1 MPMITH
7 YFTLHAL
14 SKEFDTLLSGAVF
27 AEVFTQQRNELIFTF
42 ALHENHI
49 ERGIS
54 LSVSI
59 EPKRNYI
66 VARDEMSRARKNST
80 DLFPAIVGKTVRGV
94 HMHPH
99 DRTMMID
106 VGNDSH
112 LYFQL
117 YDTASS
123 NIFLVEGDCIQ
134 EAFKNNKTISET
146 VFPEIKNRSHDE
158 FLNDPQ
164 ELFRFLK
171 GDADERIF
179 KVLKKLFP
187 VFGTVYVREILYRS
201 NIDEVCLA
209 KKITEEE
216 CSRIIE
222 SIIAFQKELNEPAAL
237 LYRCPD
243 GIDIFSVIVLHHRKG
258 CDQESF
264 PSVNEGI
271 RSLLKMQFHERR
283 VTTQK
288 DSLLKEIQ
296 KELEHTQRALQN
308 IASATVRDPGE
319 FERTGNILLS
329 HVVEISRG
337 TVHVELPNPFDNEK
351 PIHISLDPKFSPVQ
365 NAQRYFEKAKK
376 ARLANEESERRRRL
390 YEQKEQSLREL
401 DAGLQ
406 KCSSTAELKAWLSQH
421 TNTLKTMNIL
431 VEKEKEVLPPF
442 RIFSVAGELEVWVGK
457 SSANNDLLTMKY
469 AKPND
474 LWFHVRGASGSHT
487 VLKVHGKD
495 SPTSKEA
502 IHQAA
507 AIAAYYSKM
516 RNAGNVPVAYC
527 ERKYVFK
534 RKGLKEGAVV
544 MEHEKVIFVKPALP

>member
-1 MPMITH
+1 MIAH
-7 YFTLHAL
+7 YFTLRAL
-14 SKEFDTLLSGAVF
+14 SQEFDSLLSGAVF
-27 AEVFTQQRNELIFTF
+27 VEVFTQQRNELIFTF
-42 ALHENHI
+42 SVHGTHDDRKVA
-49 ERGIS
+49 

-66 VARDEMSRARKNST
+66 IVRDEMSRARKNST
-80 DLFPAIVGKTVRGV
+80 DLFPGIIGKTVRHV

-99 DRTMMID
+99 DRTMMMD
-106 VGNDSH
+106 VGNGSH
-112 LYFQL
+112 LYLQL

-123 NIFLVEGDCIQ
+123 NIFFVEGDRIH
-134 EAFKNNKTISET
+134 EAFKNNKTFADT
-146 VFPEIKNRSHDE
+146 VFPEIKNRSHDQI
-158 FLNDPQ
+158 LNDPR
-164 ELFRFLK
+164 EFFRFVK
-171 GDADERIF
+171 SNPDDRIF
-179 KVLKKLFP
+179 KTLKILFP
-187 VFGTVYVREILYRS
+187 VFGTVYVREVLYRS
-201 NIDEVCLA
+201 NIEEGCSA
-209 KKITEEE
+209 EEMTEEE

-222 SIIAFQKELNEPAAL
+222 NINSFQKELNEPAAL

-243 GIDIFSVIVLHHRKG
+243 GIEIFSVIVLHHRKECG
-258 CDQESF
+258 QESF

-271 RSLLKMQFHERR
+271 RSRLKMQFHERR

-288 DSLLKEIQ
+288 DLLLKEIQ

-308 IASATVRDPGE
+308 ISSATVRDPGE
-319 FERTGNILLS
+319 FERIGNILLS
-329 HVVEISRG
+329 HVGEISRG
-337 TVHVELPNPFDNEK
+337 TVQVELPNPFDREI
-351 PIHISLDPKFSPVQ
+351 PIHISLDPKYSTVQ

-376 ARLANEESERRRRL
+376 ARLANEESERRHRL
-390 YEQKEQSLREL
+390 YEQREKLLREL
-401 DAGLQ
+401 EAGLQ
-406 KCSSTAELKAWLSQH
+406 KCTSPDELKAWLSQH
-421 TNTLKTMNIL
+421 TNTLKTMNII
-431 VEKEKEVLPPF
+431 VEKEKDTSPPF
-442 RIFSVAGELEVWVGK
+442 RIFSVSGELEVWVGK

-474 LWFHVRGASGSHT
+474 LWFHIRGASGSHT

-495 SPTSKEA
+495 SPASKEA
-502 IHQAA
+502 IRQAA

>member
-1 MPMITH
+1 MIAH

-14 SKEFDTLLSGAVF
+14 SKEFDRLLSGAVLV
-27 AEVFTQQRNELIFTF
+27 EVFTQQRNELIFTF
-42 ALHENHI
+42 SVHGTHDDRKVA
-49 ERGIS
+49 

-66 VARDEMSRARKNST
+66 VVRDEMSRARKNST
-80 DLFPAIVGKTVRGV
+80 DLFSGIIGKTVHGV
-94 HMHPH
+94 QMHPH
-99 DRTMMID
+99 DRTMMMD
-106 VGNDSH
+106 VGNGLH

-123 NIFLVEGDCIQ
+123 NIFFVEEDRIH
-134 EAFKNNKTISET
+134 EAFKNNKTFADT
-146 VFPEIKNRSHDE
+146 VFPEIRNRSRDDILTDPRE
-158 FLNDPQ
+158 F
-164 ELFRFLK
+164 FRFVK
-171 GDADERIF
+171 STADDRIF
-179 KVLKKLFP
+179 KSLKTLLP
-187 VFGTVYVREILYRS
+187 VFGSVYIREILYRS
-201 NIDEVCLA
+201 KIDEGCSTKEV
-209 KKITEEE
+209 TEED

-222 SIIAFQKELNEPAAL
+222 SIRSFQKELNEPAAL

-243 GIDIFSVIVLHHRKG
+243 GIEIFSVIVLHHRKE

-271 RSLLKMQFHERR
+271 RSMLKMQFHERR

-288 DSLLKEIQ
+288 DLLVKEIQ
-296 KELEHTQRALQN
+296 KELEHTQRTLRN
-308 IASATVRDPGE
+308 ISSATVRDPGE
-319 FERTGNILLS
+319 FERIGTILLS
-329 HVVEISRG
+329 HAGEISRG
-337 TVHVELPNPFDNEK
+337 TVQVELPNPFDNEK
-351 PIHISLDPKFSPVQ
+351 PIHVSLDPKFSAVQ
-365 NAQRYFEKAKK
+365 NAQRYFEKSKK
-376 ARLANEESERRRRL
+376 ARLANEESERRRQEYDQR
-390 YEQKEQSLREL
+390 EKSLREL

-406 KCSSTAELKAWLSQH
+406 KCTSTDELKAWLSQH
-421 TNTLKTMNIL
+421 TQTLKTMNII
-431 VEKEKEVLPPF
+431 VEKEKDPTPPF

-495 SPTSKEA
+495 SPASKEA